1 MGASAIRYAG
11 LEGAIRD
18 IGIEVKDLGNVT
30 APVAE
35 SMDSAPSRLK
45 YLEPIVKVAEEIDRR
60 VSAAVEDGWLP
71 LVLGGDHSVSLG
83 SVTGVCR
90 HRTAGILW
98 LDAHGDFNTP
108 ESSPSGNIHGM
119 VLAALTGLGDE
130 RLAEIGGYRPKVN
143 ARNVA
148 LVGARQIDAGE
159 RDLLRSAGVHV
170 FTMHDIDR
178 AGLPIVMAQA
188 IERVG
193 AGVDGIHVSL
203 DLDVVDPIQA
213 PGVGTPVIGGL
224 SFRETHLA
232 MELVASSRQ
241 LVSLEVVEVN
251 PILDTHND
259 TARLAVQFAL
269 SALGKR
275 IF

>member
-11 LEGAIRD
+11 LEGSIRD
-18 IGIEVKDLGNVT
+18 IGVEVRDVGNVST
-30 APVAE
+30 PVAE

-60 VSAAVEDGWLP
+60 VSACVEEDWLP
-71 LVLGGDHSVSLG
+71 LVLGGDHSISLG
-83 SVTGVCR
+83 TVTGVSR
-90 HRTAGILW
+90 HKKVGILW
-98 LDAHGDFNTP
+98 LDAHGDFNTA

-119 VLAALTGLGDE
+119 VLAALAGLGDE
-130 RLAEIGGYRPKVN
+130 RLVSVGGFQPKV
-143 ARNVA
+143 APRNIA
-148 LVGARQIDAGE
+148 LVGVREIDSGE
-159 RDLLRSAGVHV
+159 REMLRSTGVHV

-188 IERVG
+188 IERAA
-193 AGVDGIHVSL
+193 AGVDGLHVSL

-232 MELVASSRQ
+232 MELVSASRQ
-241 LVSLEVVEVN
+241 LMSLDVVEVN

-275 IF
+275 IM